1 METYIHGNPEITFM
15 KQVYKR
21 PLNVH
26 LTRKEYLIN
35 KNLFVFSK
43 LNQDASMDVLNK
55 IWIEKSSE
63 IKRIS
68 LLFVKTQ
75 TLGQIENFQ
84 PVNQI
89 EKLDT
94 LLLLPDTKLV
104 SSFTPDTIEFT
115 NSFNDE
121 TEDNTCI
128 QLPMDNLAFVLGLL
142 DSNDLAFVIHVERV
156 SELSSPIKM
165 LVRYVSSKT
174 QVEIQRFRS
183 VSHEYLTRRFVET
196 DYQLAHGENLLD
208 INWTGTNLATIVIKS
223 PVELVGPEIV
233 NLEIANGKI
242 TETSQYNFISCEKD
256 PTNKYKS
263 TKWKF
268 YTLDQIKPKEIFE
281 FGQGQ
286 PGNSYTFTPN
296 HKIKCLNLTEPVN
309 ITIGYVIFDT
319 HRYVSNP
326 GNSHEFQMHLY
337 KIFREQNAN
346 TQFMPRFDQLVAQ
359 PGLLQ
364 EHEYQNE
371 ITNWFN
377 THPLTLTHMFMHIDE
392 NYEKLDYDKYRIE
405 HIAGHLE
412 PVPAEAA
419 PVPGEPAE
427 QAQQAQPAEQAQ
439 PDPIPQPN
447 PPNQPNP
454 IPPYKK
460 PLDKIGRFFE
470 LYQDIIGQLIE
481 TAEKAQ
487 SIKQPVESE
496 DICELLFHQ
505 FEPNDYYY
513 SCGTCKGKF
522 SIECYKHWIQDNTK
536 SGKCP
541 KCLTY
546 IEKIPQMY
554 QNC

>member
-43 LNQDASMDVLNK
+43 LNQEASIDVLNK
-55 IWIEKSSE
+55 IWIEKSNG

-68 LLFVKTQ
+68 LLFVNTQ
-75 TLGQIENFQ
+75 ALGQIENSE

-89 EKLDT
+89 EKLDR
-94 LLLLPDTKLV
+94 LLVLPDTKLV
-104 SSFTPDTIEFT
+104 SSFTPESVEFT

-121 TEDNTCI
+121 TADDTYI
-128 QLPMDNLAFVLGLL
+128 QLPMDNLAFVFGLL
-142 DSNDLAFVIHVERV
+142 DSNDLSFVIHVERV
-156 SELSSPIKM
+156 SKLSSPIKM
-165 LVRYVSSKT
+165 LVRYLSTKT
-174 QVEIQRFRS
+174 QVEIQKFKCI
-183 VSHEYLTRRFVET
+183 SHEYLTRRFVET

-208 INWTGTNLATIVIKS
+208 IHWTGTNIATVIIKS
-223 PVELVGPEIV
+223 PVELVGPEI
-233 NLEIANGKI
+233 INGEQTK
-242 TETSQYNFISCEKD
+242 YNFISFEKD
-256 PTNKYKS
+256 PINKYKS

-268 YTLDQIKPKEIFE
+268 YALDQFTPKYTFE
-281 FGQGQ
+281 FNQSQ
-286 PGNSYTFTPN
+286 PGNTYTFTSSD
-296 HKIKCLNLTEPVN
+296 KIKCLNLAESVG
-309 ITIGYVIFDT
+309 ITIGYVIYDT
-319 HRYVSNP
+319 HKYDYQHN
-326 GNSHEFQMHLY
+326 GSHKFQMHLY
-337 KIFREQNAN
+337 KTLREQNAN
-346 TQFMPRFDQLVAQ
+346 TQFRPRFDQLVAQ

-364 EHEYQNE
+364 EQEYQNE

-377 THPLTLTHMFMHIDE
+377 AHPLTMTHMFMHIDE
-392 NYEKLDYDKYRIE
+392 NYEKLDYDKYQIE
-405 HIAGHLE
+405 HIAAHLE

-419 PVPGEPAE
+419 PVPGE
-427 QAQQAQPAEQAQ
+427 QAQPAEQAQ

-447 PPNQPNP
+447 PPNPPNP
-454 IPPYKK
+454 MPPCKK

-487 SIKQPVESE
+487 SIKQPVSSE

-505 FEPNDYYY
+505 FEPNEYYY

-522 SIECYKHWIQDNTK
+522 SIDCYKHWIQDNTK

-546 IEKIPQMY
+546 IDKIPKMY